1 MTKLRNQAAGL
12 AVFSALIMSGF
23 VHGLAADPK
32 AANPS
37 SADPRV
43 ADAAKAA
50 AFCSSVKPDPQE
62 TTSDGTVEPAIF
74 KVVNTDVLCVKGN
87 FYFNSSERIAAIP
100 DPAAIKYL
108 VIDSGGGIVLPAI
121 QLAEM
126 AERYRWLVV
135 VSRSCYSSCANYV
148 FLSDTDKI
156 VLRGAFV
163 MWHGLPNSS
172 KTAREE
178 FDRELAARGGKLDFG
193 PPGTS
198 ATPDQ
203 AFKFV
208 MANAKQS
215 EKFFASRGIS
225 QDLANRPPEPNSTF
239 SAAYAEL
246 YKKARQAGKV
256 NWTYSKRALIHKWK
270 VRRIFWMRE
279 PADKEAATATIQKKY
294 GWQLFFFD

>member
-1 MTKLRNQAAGL
+1 MTNLRKQAARI
-12 AVFSALIMSGF
+12 AIFAALIMSGAG
-23 VHGLAADPK
+23 HGLAADPRV
-32 AANPS
+32 ANPPA
-37 SADPRV
+37 ADPRV
-43 ADAAKAA
+43 AEATKAA
-50 AFCSSVKPDPQE
+50 AVCSSVKPDPAE
-62 TTSDGTVEPAIF
+62 ATGGGTMEPAAF
-74 KVVNTDVLCVKGN
+74 KVMNTDVLCVTGN

-163 MWHGLPNSS
+163 MWHGLPYDS
-172 KTAREE
+172 KTAREQ

-208 MANAKQS
+208 MANAVQS

-239 SAAYAEL
+239 SPAYAEQ
-246 YKKARQAGKV
+246 YKKARQSGKV

-270 VRRIFWMRE
+270 VRRILWMWE

-294 GWQLFFFD
+294 GWQLFFFN

>member
-1 MTKLRNQAAGL
+1 MTSLRKQVARIAAF
-12 AVFSALIMSGF
+12 AALILSGAG
-23 VHGLAADPK
+23 HGLAADSKVADRP
-32 AANPS
+32 A
-37 SADPRV
+37 ADPRV

-50 AFCSSVKPDPQE
+50 ASCSSVKPDPAQ
-62 TTSDGTVEPAIF
+62 TTSDGTMEPAVF
-74 KVVNTDVLCVKGN
+74 KVVNTEVLCVKGS
-87 FYFNSSERIAAIP
+87 FYFNSSERIATIP

-135 VSRSCYSSCANYV
+135 VSRSCYSSCANYI

-163 MWHGLPNSS
+163 MWHGLPYNT

-198 ATPDQ
+198 TTPDQ
-203 AFKFV
+203 VFKFV
-208 MANAKQS
+208 MANAMRS
-215 EKFFASRGIS
+215 EKFFNSRGIS
-225 QDLANRPPEPNSTF
+225 QDLANRPPEANSTF

-246 YKKARQAGKV
+246 YQKARQAGKV
-256 NWTYSKRALIHKWK
+256 NWTYSKHALIHKWK
-270 VRRIFWMRE
+270 VRNRGRWYHSWAWCTSRWVE
-279 PADKEAATATIQKKY
+279 
-294 GWQLFFFD
+294 